1 MEVFA
6 TEVGPGLPLRGRELV
21 ERKEDRMS
29 ESIDGPYSP
38 SALPPLPLEDWRDT
52 KETLHRYVQ
61 IVGKVRFE
69 YSPFRNHWWHVTLH
83 VDPRGLSARH
93 MFSGEVAFE
102 ISFDLI
108 AHELKVV
115 TGAGDRASFPLRDG
129 LCVAE
134 FYGKLVSNFETL
146 GIEVDLSNPSPFDLE
161 DEDRHFEEDTEHASY
176 DEEYV
181 ERYQR
186 ILTWVDHI
194 FQEFS
199 GRFNGKQSPVHLFW
213 HGFDLAV
220 TRFSGRRAPERE
232 GADKVTREAYSHEV
246 ISFGFWP
253 GDRNTPAPAFYSYTA
268 PEPDGLT
275 GQTLRPESAFWAPEG
290 GMALL
295 MYDDVRK
302 ANSPRTTLL
311 EFMESAYEAG
321 AGTAGWDMEDLR
333 AEPVR

>member
-1 MEVFA
+1 
-6 TEVGPGLPLRGRELV
+6 
-21 ERKEDRMS
+21 MS
-29 ESIDGPYSP
+29 EKIDGPYSP
-38 SALPPLPLEDWRDT
+38 IALPPLPLKDWKVT

-61 IVGKVRFE
+61 IVGKVRLE
-69 YSPFRNHWWHVTLH
+69 CSPFRNHWWHVTLH

-108 AHELKVV
+108 SHELRVV
-115 TGAGDRASFPLRDG
+115 TSAGDRASFPLRDG
-129 LCVAE
+129 LSVAE
-134 FYGKLVSNFETL
+134 FYSKLVSIFEIL
-146 GIEVDLSNPSPFDLE
+146 GIDVGLTNPSPFDLE
-161 DEDRHFEEDTEHASY
+161 DGARHFQEDTEHASY

-181 ERYQR
+181 ERYRR
-186 ILTWVDHI
+186 ILTWVDSV
-194 FQEFS
+194 FGEFS
-199 GRFNGKQSPVHLFW
+199 GRFVGKTSPVHLFW

-268 PEPDGLT
+268 PQPEELT
-275 GQTLRPESAFWAPEG
+275 GQPLLPKEAFWAPEG
-290 GMALL
+290 SMALL
-295 MYDDVRK
+295 IYDDMRK
-302 ANSPRTTLL
+302 AASPRITLL
-311 EFMESAYEAG
+311 EFMESAYQAG
-321 AGTAGWDMEDLR
+321 ARTAGWDMEDLR

>member
-1 MEVFA
+1 
-6 TEVGPGLPLRGRELV
+6 
-21 ERKEDRMS
+21 MS
-29 ESIDGPYSP
+29 EKIDGPYSP
-38 SALPPLPLEDWRDT
+38 IALPSLPLEEWRDT
-52 KETLHRYVQ
+52 KETLQRYVQ
-61 IVGKVRFE
+61 IVGKIRLE
-69 YSPFRNHWWHVTLH
+69 YSPFTNHWWHVALH

-93 MFSGEVAFE
+93 MFSGELAFE

-108 AHELKVV
+108 SHELRIL
-115 TGAGDRASFPLRDG
+115 TSAGDMASFPLRDG
-129 LCVAE
+129 LSVAK
-134 FYGKLVSNFETL
+134 FYGELISISDTL
-146 GIEVDLSNPSPFDLE
+146 GIDDALNNPRPFGLE
-161 DEDRHFEEDTEHASY
+161 DQDRLFEEDTEHASY

-181 ERYQR
+181 ERYR
-186 ILTWVDHI
+186 KILTWADHV
-194 FQEFS
+194 FRVFS
-199 GRFNGKQSPVHLFW
+199 GRFVGKSSPVHLFW

-311 EFMESAYEAG
+311 EFMQSAYEAG
-321 AGTAGWDMEDLR
+321 ARSAGWDVEDLR
-333 AEPVR
+333 Y